1 MAASRRRRYKPAMT
15 DMRKPAVL
23 ALLGAAA
30 ALAVALVAQY
40 DFGLPPC
47 QMCHWQRWPYFAA
60 IPLALVAL
68 RWPSRWL
75 IGALAALF
83 ALDAGIAVFHAGVEW
98 KWWTGITEC
107 SGGGLQ
113 ATSLEALKAQ
123 IMAAPVVRCDEPA
136 IVVLGLSMAGWN
148 AVFATAL
155 AAMLALSVRRAGRG

>member
-1 MAASRRRRYKPAMT
+1 MAEL
-15 DMRKPAVL
+15 RKAAAL

-30 ALAVALVAQY
+30 ALALALVAQY
-40 DFGLPPC
+40 GFGLAPC

-60 IPLALVAL
+60 IPLALAAL

-75 IGALAALF
+75 VGALAALF

-107 SGGGLQ
+107 SGGGLE

-123 IMAAPVVRCDEPA
+123 IMGAPPVRCDEPA
-136 IVVLGLSMAGWN
+136 LVVLGLSMAGWN
-148 AVFATAL
+148 AVFATAIAAAL
-155 AAMLALSVRRAGRG
+155 AMPALRPRRG